1 MDYLRKPWEHQ
12 LEAIRRQRLLPQS
25 NPQEASYALFFDVGA
40 GKSKTAIEIWRER
53 CNSEKRFLRTLVL
66 CPPIV
71 VPKWKKEFLEN
82 SKVPPERIILLDG
95 EGKRRFKRMKQ
106 EGFNA
111 DEAVRI
117 DPDLPSRQS
126 KIFVT
131 NYETLLMGDVY
142 ALFFLY
148 QFEAVIFDESHE
160 IKNYKTKRSQKAER
174 LANAGPVIP
183 FKQILSGSPMLNK
196 EAEDLFHQFL
206 VLDGGRTFGSNFFVF
221 QARYFRDRNA
231 GMPRGPGSKY
241 FPKWELMT
249 LQKDGFDAESAISAA
264 MANKMMAVKKQDCLD
279 LPPLVEETIAVPM
292 SSLQARLYK
301 EMARD
306 FVTYMGDDVCVATL
320 AMTKALRLQQIA
332 SGYIKTTE
340 DEEIELDFT
349 PKMQELERLLTAIC
363 PHSKVLVWAAWR
375 NNYAQIRRV
384 FEKLGVKYVEIHGD
398 ISASKKQ
405 AAMHA
410 LNNDPE
416 VRGLIGHP
424 GAGGVGIDLIQ
435 ASYSITYSR
444 TFSKKHKIQKDGRN
458 YRGGSEIHERIT
470 QYDLV
475 CEGTIDEII
484 CEKLAKGIEMSDKLL
499 SGLATQLKEQG
510 I

>member
-1 MDYLRKPWEHQ
+1 MDYMRKPWEHQ
-12 LEAIRRQRLLPQS
+12 LEAIRRQSLLPQD

-53 CNSEKRFLRTLVL
+53 CNREKRFLRTLVF

-82 SKVPPERIILLDG
+82 SKVPAERILLLDG
-95 EGKRRFKRMKQ
+95 PGKKRVKTFHEGALLPTRERR
-106 EGFNA
+106 
-111 DEAVRI
+111 
-117 DPDLPSRQS
+117 
-126 KIFVT
+126 IFVT
-131 NYETLLMGDVY
+131 NYESLLMADLY
-142 ALFFLY
+142 ALIVLW
-148 QFEAVIFDESHE
+148 QPEAIIFDESHE
-160 IKNYKTKRSQKAER
+160 IKNYKAKRAKKAER
-174 LANAGPVIP
+174 LANQGPVIP
-183 FKQILSGSPMLNK
+183 FKQILSGSPMLNR

-206 VLDGGRTFGSNFFVF
+206 VLDGGRTFGHNFFVF

-231 GMPRGPGSKY
+231 GMPRGPESKY

-249 LQKDGFDAESAISAA
+249 IEKDGYDAGAEISRV
-264 MANKMMAVKKQDCLD
+264 MAPKMMAIKKQECLD
-279 LPPLVEETIAVPM
+279 LPPLIEETFAVAM
-292 SSLQARLYK
+292 SPVQARLYK

-306 FVTYMGDDVCVATL
+306 FVTYLGDDACIATL

-340 DEEIELDFT
+340 DEEIEIEFT
-349 PKMQELERLLTAIC
+349 PKMAALEDLLTQIT
-363 PHSKVLVWAAWR
+363 PHSKVLVWATWR
-375 NNYAQIRRV
+375 NNYEQIRRV
-384 FEKLGVKYVEIHGD
+384 FRKLGVKFVEIHGD

-444 TFSKKHKIQKDGRN
+444 TFSIKHKIQKDGRN
-458 YRGGSEIHERIT
+458 YRGGSEIHEKIT

-475 CEGTIDEII
+475 CANTIDELI
-484 CEKLAKGIEMSDKLL
+484 CEKLAKGIELSDKLL
-499 SGLATQLKEQG
+499 KGLALQIKEQG